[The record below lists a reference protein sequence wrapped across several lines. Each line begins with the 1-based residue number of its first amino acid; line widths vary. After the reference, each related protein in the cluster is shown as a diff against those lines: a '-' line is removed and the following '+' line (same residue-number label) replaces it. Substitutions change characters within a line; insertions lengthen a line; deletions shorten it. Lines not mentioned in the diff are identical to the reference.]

1 MEFPDAMET
10 VARWFEVA
18 GVVVFVLGAV
28 WTAVRA
34 FADWRNDGP
43 IYLNIRRHFGQSL
56 ILGLEILVAAD
67 IIKTVTV
74 ETTLENVTA
83 LGILVLVRT
92 LLSFSLNVEIT
103 GVLPW
108 QRAAF
113 EAQRSTASSPDV
125 HLSDGSRHTD

>member
-1 MEFPDAMET
+1 MEFSDAMET
-10 VARWFEVA
+10 VARGFEVV
-18 GVVVFVLGAV
+18 GVLIFLFGGV

-34 FADWRNDGP
+34 FIDWRDDGP
-43 IYLNIRRHFGQSL
+43 VYLNIRRHFGQSL

-74 ETTLENVTA
+74 ETTIENVTA
-83 LGILVLVRT
+83 LGVLVLVRT

-108 QRAAF
+108 RRAEF
-113 EAQRSTASSPDV
+113 EAQHGEGAA
-125 HLSDGSRHTD
+125 LSD

>member
-1 MEFPDAMET
+1 MEFSDAMET
-10 VARWFEVA
+10 VARGFEVV
-18 GVVVFVLGAV
+18 GVLIFLVGGV

-34 FADWRNDGP
+34 FTDWRDDGP
-43 IYLNIRRHFGQSL
+43 VYLNIRRHFGQSL

-74 ETTLENVTA
+74 ETTIENVTA
-83 LGILVLVRT
+83 LGVLVLVRT

-108 QRAAF
+108 RRAAF
-113 EAQRSTASSPDV
+113 ETQTGESAG
-125 HLSDGSRHTD
+125 LSD

>member
-1 MEFPDAMET
+1 MEFSDAMET
-10 VARWFEVA
+10 VARGFEVV
-18 GVVVFVLGAV
+18 GVLIFLVGGV

-34 FADWRNDGP
+34 FTDWRDDGP
-43 IYLNIRRHFGQSL
+43 VYLNIRRHFGQSL

-74 ETTLENVTA
+74 ETTIENVTA
-83 LGILVLVRT
+83 LGVLVLVRT

-108 QRAAF
+108 RRAEF
-113 EAQRSTASSPDV
+113 EAQQGEGAA
-125 HLSDGSRHTD
+125 LSD